1 MRKKLQLGLDSFG
14 DLLAC
19 VSRDGMASV
28 GEAVCHEEEGED
40 GEESD
45 YLHAI

>member
-1 MRKKLQLGLDSFG
+1 
-14 DLLAC
+14 
-19 VSRDGMASV
+19 MASV
-28 GEAVCHEEEGED
+28 GEAVCHEDEGED